1 MRARALACVLVLLL
15 TGCTGQAS
23 AAAQREAEL
32 EGARGAG
39 YAEGYEAGQ
48 QAGYAEGYEAG
59 LAEAPQAA
67 AAQPGVQTPAP
78 EEPEGTGTAA
88 PAEAAAAI
96 PGEPESQ
103 GTVYVT
109 KSGTKYHR
117 EGCSYLSGGRTAL
130 GLADAKAQGYSP
142 CSRCKPPS

>member
-1 MRARALACVLVLLL
+1 MKARALACVLFLLL
-15 TGCTGQAS
+15 TGCSGQDS

-32 EGARGAG
+32 EAARGAG
-39 YAEGYEAGQ
+39 YDQGYEEGRQ
-48 QAGYAEGYEAG
+48 TGYAEGYKAG
-59 LAEAPQAA
+59 LAEVPQAA
-67 AAQPGVQTPAP
+67 AAQTDVQPSAP
-78 EEPEGTGTAA
+78 EEPRETETAA
-88 PAEAAAAI
+88 PAEAAATI
-96 PGEPESQ
+96 QGEQESQ

-130 GLADAKAQGYSP
+130 GLADAKNQGYTP